1 MSNTNLQKIT
11 GKTRMLCLLG
21 DPVEHSQSPLMH
33 NTACRLL
40 DLDYAYLAFQVTID
54 HLPRTVEGLKLL
66 GARGWNLTMP
76 LKNAMVPLVD
86 ELTDAARLSGS
97 VNTVINDNGRL
108 IGHTT
113 DGIGFMDS
121 AKDAGYD
128 LVKKDLVLLG
138 AGGAA
143 SSIVV
148 QAALDG
154 VAAIH
159 VFKRK
164 NASWSSTEQFLS
176 HIQAETGCVIT
187 LEDIHDEHTL
197 SQRIGNTNLL
207 VNATNVGMAPDVD
220 VSPVNGKL
228 LYPELPVCDI
238 IYNPMQTKLLRDAA
252 AIGCP
257 TFNGLYMLLYQ
268 GAASFEAWTGHEMP
282 VEEIKKTLFTK

>member
-1 MSNTNLQKIT
+1 
-11 GKTRMLCLLG
+11 
-21 DPVEHSQSPLMH
+21 
-33 NTACRLL
+33 
-40 DLDYAYLAFQVTID
+40 
-54 HLPRTVEGLKLL
+54 
-66 GARGWNLTMP
+66 MP

-86 ELTDAARLSGS
+86 ELTDAARLAGS
-97 VNTVINDNGRL
+97 VSTVINDNGRL

-220 VSPVNGKL
+220 VSPVNEKL